1 MLIRLVMLYLLLEC
15 IQIRQSVFRII
26 VYQFN
31 NTNIVS
37 IVQELSVLDIHIVIL
52 KFKILDRNI
61 INTSYSN
68 YK

>member
-1 MLIRLVMLYLLLEC
+1 MVPCYVDMTCHVVLLEC

-37 IVQELSVLDIHIVIL
+37 IVQELFVLDIHIIVL

-61 INTSYSN
+61 CHIQL
-68 YK
+68 

>member
-61 INTSYSN
+61 INMSYSN

>member
-1 MLIRLVMLYLLLEC
+1 M
-15 IQIRQSVFRII
+15 FRII

-61 INTSYSN
+61 INMSYSN